1 MNDHAQPLFGAD
13 GEPCATCGAPL
24 AADQRYCL
32 SCGTRRAEAR
42 LPFLDVLGSSTELV
56 PYGSPLPAGQQW
68 PPSGGPGP
76 AGGGAGWT
84 INDRLRR
91 NAPLMGLLGILLGA
105 VLIGV
110 LIGHWAGGPADVAA
124 QPPQVISIGAAPAA
138 AVAPAAATTT
148 PADGTSTGAASGSG
162 SGSGSTRAKGA
173 KKGAAA
179 TKPKAANQQIDK
191 LNSLSGK
198 AYQKQVDKLGK
209 KISTG
214 GKAPPKDNK
223 APAGGGSFQ
232 DIG

>member
-42 LPFLDVLGSSTELV
+42 LPFLDVLSSTTELV
-56 PYGSPLPAGQQW
+56 PSGSPVPAGR
-68 PPSGGPGP
+68 PFAPSGAPGPG
-76 AGGGAGWT
+76 AGGAGWT

-110 LIGHWAGGPADVAA
+110 LIGHWAGGT
-124 QPPQVISIGAAPAA
+124 APRRM
-138 AVAPAAATTT
+138 PSRPMSGATT
-148 PADGTSTGAASGSG
+148 PGSG
-162 SGSGSTRAKGA
+162 SGKA
-173 KKGAAA
+173 KKGSGKAAA
-179 TKPKAANQQIDK
+179 TAKPKAANTQINK

-209 KISTG
+209 KITTG
-214 GKAPPKDNK
+214 GKPPPKDNK

-232 DIG
+232 NIG

>member
-1 MNDHAQPLFGAD
+1 MNDYAQPMFGAD

-42 LPFLDVLGSSTELV
+42 LPFLDVLSSSTELV
-56 PYGSPLPAGQQW
+56 PYGSPLPAGRRSA
-68 PPSGGPGP
+68 PYGGPET
-76 AGGGAGWT
+76 AAGAGWA

-110 LIGHWAGGPADVAA
+110 LIGHWAGGTADVAA

-138 AVAPAAATTT
+138 AVAPAAAATT
-148 PADGTSTGAASGSG
+148 PAAGTSTDATSGP
-162 SGSGSTRAKGA
+162 GSGSTKAKGGA

-179 TKPKAANQQIDK
+179 TTPKATNQQVNK
-191 LNSLSGK
+191 LDTLSGK